1 MWMNEDEIERAHEL
15 YAEHP
20 VLGPATATLAEL
32 VSWTNANSD
41 GWPYWRKPAQAAAQ
55 LMGLIGTMRDYDVRG
70 AERADVTPEKYKAAL
85 CPLKS
90 FRTRQENERGVGVRP
105 LFRIY
110 DPLAEGESGRT
121 FAAGLA
127 YEEAV
132 KLHESLQQRERAA
145 RELRDRAYAEL
156 SRLREHDALAELHA
170 QYEAGTIRPD
180 LVTLGMFE
188 PGARIYRLPHV
199 YGDGPGFDGLG
210 QVVTVTGLSYGMS
223 GARLAFVTDDGTPG
237 IEHNPMTETEAKLRW
252 WILDAEGANLVSGGT
267 RDEARMHEL
276 AAERYP
282 GAIVRQG
289 REFIGRVPATTAAE
303 G

>member
-1 MWMNEDEIERAHEL
+1 MWMNEHEVERAREL
-15 YAEHP
+15 YADHA

-32 VSWTNANSD
+32 VDWTNSNSD

-85 CPLKS
+85 RPLKS
-90 FRTRQENERGVGVRP
+90 FRTRWFREHSGQQ
-105 LFRIY
+105 FRIY

-188 PGARIYRLPHV
+188 PGARIYRLPHFL
-199 YGDGPGFDGLG
+199 GSESGQFDGLG

>member
-1 MWMNEDEIERAHEL
+1 MWMNEHEVERAQDL
-15 YAEHP
+15 YAQHP

-70 AERADVTPEKYKAAL
+70 AERADVTLEKYKAAL
-85 CPLKS
+85 RPLKA
-90 FRTRQENERGVGVRP
+90 FRTRQRNEGRGE
-105 LFRIY
+105 FRIY
-110 DPLAEGESGRT
+110 ESEGGPVW
-121 FAAGLA
+121 AADRA
-127 YEEAV
+127 YQAAHDAWQDA
-132 KLHESLQQRERAA
+132 KHRADVLKSA
-145 RELRDRAYAEL
+145 RDRAEAEL
-156 SRLREHDALAELHA
+156 NRVRSHEALTELHA
-170 QYEAGTIRPD
+170 QYEAGTIRSD
-180 LVTLGMFE
+180 LVTLGLFE
-188 PGARIYRLPHV
+188 PGARIYRLPHF

-223 GARLAFVTDDGTPG
+223 GARLDFITDDGTPG

-252 WILDAEGANLVSGGT
+252 WILDAEGANLVSGGH

-289 REFIGRVPATTAAE
+289 REFIGRVPASA
-303 G
+303 